1 MTQVDIKEVGQLL
14 SDAKYVIAC
23 ASIFNKSNGIVQ
35 NVSLMGFSNKKSYQ
49 RSFKNWNTGLND
61 FYHDLVVRDGKLY
74 DGKGLE
80 LRPDWLFNR
89 TTKYYHRKHK
99 ELMA

>member
-1 MTQVDIKEVGQLL
+1 MTEIDITDIGQLL

-23 ASIFNKSNGIVQ
+23 ASIFDKTNGIVQ
-35 NVSLMGFSNKKSYQ
+35 NVSLMGFSNKKRYQ
-49 RSFKNWNTGLND
+49 KSFKDWNSGLNT
-61 FYHDLVVRDGKLY
+61 FYYDLAIKDGKLY

-80 LRPDWLFNR
+80 LRPDWLFNT

-99 ELMA
+99 ELRA